1 MINLRACVRC
11 GGDMMIEQLLG
22 ETELVCIQCGHRS
35 AMETPSP
42 YLRPRRQT
50 PARKAA

>member
-1 MINLRACVRC
+1 MINLKSCARC

-22 ETELVCIQCGHRS
+22 EAELVCIQCGHR
-35 AMETPSP
+35 AAVPNQPALYTVK
-42 YLRPRRQT
+42 RRV